1 MRKEVQLPPPPSAL
15 PNQPRSPFPHC
26 LGLSGVPI
34 TNRDPCPRG
43 EAVNPDTVAQ
53 LHWFHTG
60 ASRCARERLNQTPHA
75 SSDVFRISSDLW
87 TACWRE
93 SCNFTTHYVS
103 RLDDSVTGG
112 LGGVEVAYSRNKEQ
126 PRLSLE
132 RFAQGDTVK
141 LLLGLIDRAA
151 GLHGLLKQQLFMML
165 PITRWAL
172 VSCRSLHFLASKLQ
186 SVDRFESDRMG
197 SQTCTALQKQALLWF
212 VIGESHTPWF
222 NGCSSD

>member
-126 PRLSLE
+126 PRLSPE

-165 PITRWAL
+165 PITR
-172 VSCRSLHFLASKLQ
+172 
-186 SVDRFESDRMG
+186 
-197 SQTCTALQKQALLWF
+197 
-212 VIGESHTPWF
+212 
-222 NGCSSD
+222 